1 MIVEIWGTDVMRKK
15 NENVPVPKN
24 YCQESKMAH
33 LLIKH
38 GKIIRKISHLY
49 KFVRQ
54 EK

>member
-1 MIVEIWGTDVMRKK
+1 MIVENWSIDVMGEK
-15 NENVPVPKN
+15 NKNVPVPKN
-24 YCQESKMAH
+24 YCQGSKMAH

-54 EK
+54 ER